1 MRVTNRTVSKDF
13 RDIINKIYPQMSK
26 SQWIF
31 TGYLMFGTWRNDY
44 GRLLITREIVA
55 DCEGKSHQLKVSHNY
70 SAWEFLEKYSSEIQP
85 FEWTNWYG
93 DREGKKK
100 QVSRVVTRLIWPN
113 RVHNAIEKE
122 RNGEWIASERV
133 YMADGKPFS
142 KKKQLTQLKEDRQL
156 SLERLNTQGC
166 TEAKELLLYLNGLPS
181 NAFYRILSNL
191 PEALEEAKK
200 IEKKESREH
209 QLNVLNAVLDS
220 YQPFYKPTSGSVRI
234 FAFNENM
241 TQLNKNIRQVLT
253 KGWLEFDLRSAQ
265 LAINSKLWQV
275 RKVQKFLQEGGKIWD
290 SLFEWFGLEKSE
302 ETKRIFKTALY
313 SISYGASFKKSMN
326 YDGRKTLRE
335 VLEPLFKDPK
345 QFLTHPLIKSLWRAR
360 SKQLSKIKR
369 EGGAK
374 DCFGR
379 FLSVRDFNPRSIL
392 AQLSQ
397 SYELKLLYPVIEL
410 AKKDLRFDVVLW
422 QHDGFSV
429 LIRKQE
435 DEEMIIFS
443 IKYVVKAVADKLGI
457 NTELERSN

>member
-1 MRVTNRTVSKDF
+1 
-13 RDIINKIYPQMSK
+13 
-26 SQWIF
+26 
-31 TGYLMFGTWRNDY
+31 
-44 GRLLITREIVA
+44 
-55 DCEGKSHQLKVSHNY
+55 
-70 SAWEFLEKYSSEIQP
+70 
-85 FEWTNWYG
+85 
-93 DREGKKK
+93 
-100 QVSRVVTRLIWPN
+100 VVTRLIWPN